1 MGYAEAKGA
10 IATATHGPRIV
21 PRQGGRV
28 LADAL
33 RALGVTHVFQVA
45 GESFLALLDGLY
57 ENRAAIRTITCRFE
71 GAAVNM
77 AEAYGKLTGRPGVA
91 IVTRGPGACHGSVG
105 VHIAQQDSTPLV
117 LFVGQVPRGDMDRD
131 AFQEVDH
138 RRFFG
143 AMAKWV
149 VQIDDAARIPE
160 LVAHAFQVAVSGR
173 PGPVVVAIPEDMQMD
188 VVTVADPRPVIVP
201 RALPDPAAMA
211 ELRRMLLRAKRP
223 LVILG
228 QGAAWTEQG
237 RQDLA
242 RWIVANDLPAA
253 VGFRRQSCFDN
264 TLDQYVGDL
273 GNGGDPALFAAAR
286 EADLII
292 SVGSRLGEPVTQGY
306 TLFTP
311 PAMGVPFVHVMP
323 DGAELGR
330 VYQADL
336 PILADLNA
344 FAAAAAAM
352 EPVAPAWHGWTKALR
367 ANRLAWSTEIPEYD
381 GPLNLAACMRA
392 LEAMLPE
399 DAIVTTD
406 AGNFSGWGVR
416 FINYRASQRLI
427 GPCCGSMGY
436 SVPAG
441 IAAKLLHPDR
451 VVISMTGDGSML
463 MTGQE
468 IATAFH
474 HGVNPVVMVFNNQM
488 YGTIRMHQ
496 EREFPGRVSGTALT
510 NPDFARFIEAFGGH
524 GEVVQATEEFVP
536 AMERALAAGKPAVVE
551 IRMNP
556 DQITTRTTLSAI
568 RAAAV
573 KRKPAPKKDPAK
585 SKAASA
591 RARALGKGGAAKKA
605 R

>member
-10 IATATHGPRIV
+10 MATAAHGPRLV

-33 RALGVTHVFQVA
+33 RVLGVTHVFQVA

-77 AEAYGKLTGRPGVA
+77 AEAHGKLTGRPGVA
-91 IVTRGPGACHGSVG
+91 IVTRGPGACHGSIG

-138 RRFFG
+138 RRFFS

-173 PGPVVVAIPEDMQMD
+173 PGPVVVAIPEDMQTD

-211 ELRRMLLRAKRP
+211 ELRRMLGRARRP

-237 RQDLA
+237 RHDLA
-242 RWIVANDLPAA
+242 RWITANDLPAA
-253 VGFRRQSCFDN
+253 VGFRRQACFDN

-273 GNGGDPALFAAAR
+273 GYGGDPALFAAAR

-292 SVGSRLGEPVTQGY
+292 SVGSRLGEPLTQGY
-306 TLFTP
+306 TLFAP

-352 EPVAPAWHGWTKALR
+352 EPVPPAWHGWTKALR
-367 ANRLAWSTEIPEYD
+367 ANRLAWSTEIPDYD

-416 FINYRASQRLI
+416 FINYRATQRLI
-427 GPCCGSMGY
+427 GPCCGAMGY

-474 HGVNPVVMVFNNQM
+474 HGVNPVVLVFNNQM

-496 EREFPGRVSGTALT
+496 EREYPGRVSGTALT
-510 NPDFARFIEAFGGH
+510 NPDFARFIDAFGGH

-536 AMERALAAGKPAVVE
+536 AVERAVASGKPAIVE

-568 RAAAV
+568 RAAAA
-573 KRKPAPKKDPAK
+573 KRKPAPKKDAAK
-585 SKAASA
+585 PKAASA
-591 RARALGKGGAAKKA
+591 RARALGKGAAPKKA

>member
-10 IATATHGPRIV
+10 IAAPPHGARIL

-33 RALGVTHVFQVA
+33 RSFGVTHVFQVA

-57 ENRAAIRTITCRFE
+57 ENRAVIRTITCRFE

-91 IVTRGPGACHGSVG
+91 VVTRGPGACHGSVG

-117 LFVGQVPRGDMDRD
+117 LLVGQVPRSDMDRD
-131 AFQEVDH
+131 AFQEIDH
-138 RRFFG
+138 RRVFG

-160 LVAHAFQVAVSGR
+160 LLAHAFQVAVCGR
-173 PGPVVVAIPEDMQMD
+173 PGPVVVAIPEDMQAD
-188 VVTVADPRPVIVP
+188 VVSVADPRPMAP
-201 RALPDPAAMA
+201 SRAVPDPAAMA
-211 ELRRMLLRAKRP
+211 ELRRMLARAKRP

-228 QGAAWTEQG
+228 QGAAWTDAG
-237 RQDLA
+237 RRDLA
-242 RWIVANDLPAA
+242 RWITANDLPVA

-273 GNGGDPALFAAAR
+273 GYGGDPALFAAAR
-286 EADLII
+286 EADLVI

-306 TLFTP
+306 TLFAAP
-311 PAMGVPFVHVMP
+311 SMGVPFVHVMP
-323 DGAELGR
+323 EGAELGR
-330 VYQADL
+330 VYHADL

-352 EPVAPAWHGWTKALR
+352 EPLPPAWHGWTKALR
-367 ANRLAWSTEIPEYD
+367 ANRLAWSTNVPDYE

-399 DAIVTTD
+399 DAIITTD
-406 AGNFSGWGVR
+406 AGNFSGWGAR
-416 FINYRASQRLI
+416 FINYRATQRLI
-427 GPCCGSMGY
+427 GPCCGAMGY

-441 IAAKLLHPDR
+441 IAAKLLFPER

-474 HGVNPVVMVFNNQM
+474 HGVNPLVMVFNNQM

-496 EREFPGRVSGTALT
+496 ERLYPGRVSGTALT

-536 AMERALAAGKPAVVE
+536 AVERAMASGKPAIIE
-551 IRMNP
+551 LRMNP
-556 DQITTRTTLSAI
+556 DQITTRTTLTAI
-568 RAAAV
+568 RAAAA
-573 KRKPAPKKDPAK
+573 KRKPPPKKDAAK
-585 SKAASA
+585 PKAASA
-591 RARALGKGGAAKKA
+591 RARTLGKGSASKKG

>member
-10 IATATHGPRIV
+10 IAAPPHGPRV
-21 PRQGGRV
+21 TMRQGGRV

-117 LFVGQVPRGDMDRD
+117 LFVGQVPRGALDRD

-173 PGPVVVAIPEDMQMD
+173 PGPVVVAIPEDMQTD
-188 VVTVADPRPVIVP
+188 TVSVADPRPIVVP
-201 RALPDPAAMA
+201 RALPDPSAMA
-211 ELRRMLLRAKRP
+211 ELRRMLLRARRP

-228 QGAAWTEQG
+228 QGAAWTEGG
-237 RQDLA
+237 RRDLA
-242 RWIVANDLPAA
+242 RWIAANDLPTA

-273 GNGGDPALFAAAR
+273 GYGGDPALFAAAR

-292 SVGSRLGEPVTQGY
+292 SVGCRLGEPVTQGY

-323 DGAELGR
+323 DAEELGR

-344 FAAAAAAM
+344 FAAQAAAM
-352 EPVAPAWHGWTKALR
+352 EPVPAAWAGWTKALR
-367 ANRLAWSTEIPEYD
+367 ANRLAWSTGIPDYD

-392 LEAMLPE
+392 LEAMLPA

-416 FINYRASQRLI
+416 FINYRATQRLI

-441 IAAKLLHPDR
+441 IAAKLLYPDR

-496 EREFPGRVSGTALT
+496 EREYPGRVSGTALT

-536 AMERALAAGKPAVVE
+536 AVERALASGKPAIVE
-551 IRMNP
+551 LRMNP
-556 DQITTRTTLSAI
+556 DQITTHTTLSAI
-568 RAAAV
+568 RAAAA
-573 KRKPAPKKDPAK
+573 KRKPASKKDPAK
-585 SKAASA
+585 PKPASA
-591 RARALGKGGAAKKA
+591 RARALGKGIGSKKA

>member
-10 IATATHGPRIV
+10 MATAAHGPRLV

-33 RALGVTHVFQVA
+33 RVLGVTHVFQVA

-91 IVTRGPGACHGSVG
+91 IVTRGPGACHGSIG

-138 RRFFG
+138 RRFFS

-173 PGPVVVAIPEDMQMD
+173 PGPVVVAIPEDMQTD

-211 ELRRMLLRAKRP
+211 ELRRMLGRARRP

-242 RWIVANDLPAA
+242 RWITANDLPTA
-253 VGFRRQSCFDN
+253 VGFRRQSCVDN

-273 GNGGDPALFAAAR
+273 GYGGDPALFAAVR

-323 DGAELGR
+323 DGAELSR
-330 VYQADL
+330 VYRADL

-352 EPVAPAWHGWTKALR
+352 EPVPPAWHDWTKALR
-367 ANRLAWSTEIPEYD
+367 ANRLAWSTEIPNYD

-392 LEAMLPE
+392 LESMLPE
-399 DAIVTTD
+399 NAIVTTD

-416 FINYRASQRLI
+416 FINYRATQRLI
-427 GPCCGSMGY
+427 GPCCGAMGY

-474 HGVNPVVMVFNNQM
+474 HGVNPVVLVFNNQM

-496 EREFPGRVSGTALT
+496 EREYPGRVSGTALT
-510 NPDFARFIEAFGGH
+510 NPDFARFIDAFGGH

-536 AMERALAAGKPAVVE
+536 AVERAVASGKPAIVE

-568 RAAAV
+568 RADAAR
-573 KRKPAPKKDPAK
+573 RKPTPKKDTAK
-585 SKAASA
+585 PKAASA
-591 RARALGKGGAAKKA
+591 RARALGKGAAPKKA